1 MKKRNLMIFAGL
13 LGIAAL
19 AAFVTRS
26 SWMGSN
32 ASAQGP
38 QRPRVVSV
46 ELAKAARDLVPV
58 DVDSIGTVTPI
69 SSVAL
74 KSRVETTIVSVHFED
89 GAKVSEGDLLFTLDA
104 RQIDAQIEQA
114 EGMLA
119 RDQAQLVGALRDHKR
134 YSDLLGKGA
143 TTQVNVDNAKPQADI
158 LIGTIKAD
166 QSALDNLK
174 VQKSFT
180 IIRAPFS
187 GRISAA
193 NVKVG
198 NFVRPADLAPLA
210 VINQMAPVYVTF
222 AIPQRVLV
230 DLREAMAAGA
240 SKVIAT
246 IPGHQRSEDG
256 KVAMVEN
263 TVDST
268 TGMVTVRG
276 MMNNENETLWP
287 GTLVNTKLIIR
298 TENSVVVPT
307 VAVQRSQN
315 GTYVF
320 VVRDGVAKVQPVK
333 VDRTF
338 QGTSVISEGLSGDE
352 NVVVDGQLLLS
363 DGSRVEPRARKAGA
377 GGDDALRTLPRPAGH
392 DDADHGVDHRL
403 RRVRFPPAAG
413 LGAAAG
419 RFPDHCRERDLAGR
433 Q

>member
-1 MKKRNLMIFAGL
+1 MKKRNLIILAGG
-13 LGIAAL
+13 LGIVAL

-26 SWMGSN
+26 SWTVGGV
-32 ASAQGP
+32 SAQGP
-38 QRPRVVSV
+38 QRARVISV
-46 ELAKAARDLVPV
+46 ELAKAERKPVPV
-58 DVDSIGTVTPI
+58 DVDAIGTVTPI

-89 GAKVSEGDLLFTLDA
+89 GAKVNQGDLLFTLDA

-119 RDQAQLVGALRDHKR
+119 RDQAQLEGAQRDVRR
-134 YSDLLGKGA
+134 YSDLIGKGA
-143 TTQVNVDNAKPQADI
+143 TTQVNLDNAKTQADI

-174 VQKSFT
+174 VQKSYTT
-180 IIRAPFS
+180 IHAPFS

-198 NFVRPADLAPLA
+198 NFVRPADTVPLA

-230 DLREAMAAGA
+230 DLREAMAAGE
-240 SKVIAT
+240 SRVVAT
-246 IPGHQRSEDG
+246 IPGHQQSEQG

-263 TVDST
+263 SVDST

-276 MMNNENETLWP
+276 IMNNERETLWP
-287 GTLVNTKLIIR
+287 GILVATKLIIR

-315 GTYVF
+315 GNYVF

-338 QGTSVISEGLSGDE
+338 QGTSVIAEGLSGDE

-363 DGSRVEPRARKAGA
+363 DGSRVEPRARKTGA
-377 GGDDALRTLPRPAGH
+377 
-392 DDADHGVDHRL
+392 
-403 RRVRFPPAAG
+403 
-413 LGAAAG
+413 
-419 RFPDHCRERDLAGR
+419 
-433 Q
+433 

>member
-1 MKKRNLMIFAGL
+1 MRKRNLILFAGAL
-13 LGIAAL
+13 AIAAL

-26 SWMGSN
+26 WWTGGG

-38 QRPRVVSV
+38 QRARVISV
-46 ELAKAARDLVPV
+46 ELAKAERKPVPV
-58 DVDSIGTVTPI
+58 DVDAIGTVTPI

-89 GAKVSEGDLLFTLDA
+89 GAKVNQGDLLFTLDA

-119 RDQAQLVGALRDHKR
+119 RDQAQLEGAQRDVRR
-134 YSDLLGKGA
+134 YSDLIGKGA
-143 TTQVNVDNAKPQADI
+143 TTQVNLDNAKTQADI

-174 VQKSFT
+174 VQKSYTT
-180 IIRAPFS
+180 IHAPFS

-198 NFVRPADLAPLA
+198 NFVRPADTVPLA

-230 DLREAMAAGA
+230 DLREAMAAGE
-240 SKVIAT
+240 SRVVAT
-246 IPGHQRSEDG
+246 IPGHQQSEQG

-263 TVDST
+263 SVDST

-276 MMNNENETLWP
+276 IMNNERETLWP
-287 GTLVNTKLIIR
+287 GILVATKLIIR

-315 GTYVF
+315 GNYVF

-338 QGTSVISEGLSGDE
+338 QGTSVIDEGLSGDE

-363 DGSRVEPRARKAGA
+363 DGSRVEPRARKTGA
-377 GGDDALRTLPRPAGH
+377 
-392 DDADHGVDHRL
+392 
-403 RRVRFPPAAG
+403 
-413 LGAAAG
+413 
-419 RFPDHCRERDLAGR
+419 
-433 Q
+433 

>member
-1 MKKRNLMIFAGL
+1 MKKRTLMFFVAA
-13 LGIAAL
+13 LGFGAL

-26 SWMGSN
+26 SWTSGG

-38 QRPRVVSV
+38 QRARVISV
-46 ELAKAARDLVPV
+46 ELAKAERKPVPV

-74 KSRVETTIVSVHFED
+74 KSRVETTILAVHFED
-89 GAKVSEGDLLFTLDA
+89 GAKVNQGDLLFTLDA

-119 RDQAQLVGALRDHKR
+119 KDQAQLEGAQRDLRR
-134 YSDLLGKGA
+134 YSDLIGKGA
-143 TTQVNVDNAKPQADI
+143 TTQVNVDNAKTQADI

-180 IIRAPFS
+180 LIRAPFS

-230 DLREAMAAGA
+230 DLREAMAKDG

-263 TVDST
+263 AVDAT
-268 TGMVTVRG
+268 TGMITVRG
-276 MMNNENETLWP
+276 IMNNENETLWP
-287 GTLVNTKLIIR
+287 GTLVATKLIIR
-298 TENSVVVPT
+298 SEDSVVVPT

-315 GTYVF
+315 GNYVF
-320 VVRDGVAKVQPVK
+320 VVMDGVAKVQPVK
-333 VDRTF
+333 VGRTF

-363 DGSRVEPRARKAGA
+363 DGLRVEPRAHKAGA
-377 GGDDALRTLPRPAGH
+377 
-392 DDADHGVDHRL
+392 
-403 RRVRFPPAAG
+403 
-413 LGAAAG
+413 
-419 RFPDHCRERDLAGR
+419 
-433 Q
+433 

>member
-1 MKKRNLMIFAGL
+1 MKKRHLIFFAGV
-13 LGIAAL
+13 LGITAL

-26 SWMGSN
+26 SWIDGG
-32 ASAQGP
+32 ASAQAP
-38 QRPRVVSV
+38 QRARVISV
-46 ELAKAARDLVPV
+46 DLAKAERKSVPV

-69 SSVAL
+69 LSVAL
-74 KSRVETTIVSVHFED
+74 KSRLETTIVSVHFED
-89 GAKVSEGDLLFTLDA
+89 GAKVNEGDLLFTLDA

-114 EGMLA
+114 EGVLA
-119 RDQAQLVGALRDHKR
+119 RDQAQLEGVQRDVRR
-134 YSDLLGKGA
+134 YSDLISKGA
-143 TTQVNVDNAKPQADI
+143 TTQVNLDNAKTQADI

-193 NVKVG
+193 NVKIG
-198 NFVRPADLAPLA
+198 NFVRPADTVPLA

-230 DLREAMAAGA
+230 DLREAMATGS

-263 TVDST
+263 SVDST

-276 MMNNENETLWP
+276 IMNNANETLWP
-287 GTLVNTKLIIR
+287 GILVATKLIIR

-307 VAVQRSQN
+307 VAVQRSQSGN
-315 GTYVF
+315 YVF
-320 VVRDGVAKVQPVK
+320 VVKDGVAKVQPVK
-333 VDRTF
+333 VDRTS
-338 QGTSVISEGLSGDE
+338 QGMSVIAEGLSGGED
-352 NVVVDGQLLLS
+352 VVVDGQLLLS
-363 DGSRVEPRARKAGA
+363 DGTRAEPRARKAGA
-377 GGDDALRTLPRPAGH
+377 
-392 DDADHGVDHRL
+392 
-403 RRVRFPPAAG
+403 
-413 LGAAAG
+413 
-419 RFPDHCRERDLAGR
+419 
-433 Q
+433 

>member
-1 MKKRNLMIFAGL
+1 MKKRNWIILAGG
-13 LGIAAL
+13 LGIIAL
-19 AAFVTRS
+19 AAFATRA
-26 SWMGSN
+26 SWMGGG

-38 QRPRVVSV
+38 QRARVISV
-46 ELAKAARDLVPV
+46 ELAKAERKPVPI

-89 GAKVSEGDLLFTLDA
+89 GAKVREGDLLFTLDA

-119 RDQAQLVGALRDHKR
+119 KDQAQLEGAQRDLRR
-134 YSDLLGKGA
+134 FSD
-143 TTQVNVDNAKPQADI
+143 

-193 NVKVG
+193 NVKIG
-198 NFVRPADLAPLA
+198 NFVRPADTAPLA

-230 DLREAMAAGA
+230 DLRDAMATGG

-263 TVDST
+263 SVDST

-276 MMNNENETLWP
+276 IMNNANETLWP
-287 GTLVNTKLIIR
+287 GILVNTKLIIR
-298 TENSVVVPT
+298 SEDAVTVPSA
-307 VAVQRSQN
+307 AVQRSQN
-315 GTYVF
+315 GNFVF
-320 VVRDGVAKVQPVK
+320 IMRDGKAHVEPVS
-333 VDRTF
+333 VSRTF
-338 QGTSVISEGLSGDE
+338 QGMSVIAGGLSGGED
-352 NVVVDGQLLLS
+352 VIVDGQLLLS
-363 DGSRVEPRARKAGA
+363 EGTPVAPRAPKAGA
-377 GGDDALRTLPRPAGH
+377 
-392 DDADHGVDHRL
+392 
-403 RRVRFPPAAG
+403 
-413 LGAAAG
+413 
-419 RFPDHCRERDLAGR
+419 
-433 Q
+433 

>member
-1 MKKRNLMIFAGL
+1 MKKSTLMFFVAA
-13 LGIAAL
+13 LGFSAL

-26 SWMGSN
+26 SWTSGG

-38 QRPRVVSV
+38 QRARVISV
-46 ELAKAARDLVPV
+46 ELAKAERKPVSV

-89 GAKVSEGDLLFTLDA
+89 GARVAEGDLLFTLDA

-114 EGMLA
+114 EGMIA
-119 RDQAQLVGALRDHKR
+119 KDQAQLEGAQRDLRR
-134 YSDLLGKGA
+134 YNDLVTKGA
-143 TTQVNVDNAKPQADI
+143 TTQVNVDNAKTQSDI
-158 LIGTIKAD
+158 LIGSIKAD
-166 QSALDNLK
+166 QAALDNLK
-174 VQKSFT
+174 VQKSYT
-180 IIRAPFS
+180 LIRAPFA

-198 NFVRPADLAPLA
+198 NFVRPADTAPLA

-230 DLREAMAAGA
+230 DLRDAMTKAD
-240 SKVIAT
+240 SRVIAT

-263 TVDST
+263 TVDAT

-276 MMNNENETLWP
+276 IMNNENETLWP
-287 GTLVNTKLIIR
+287 GTLVATKLIIR
-298 TENSVVVPT
+298 SEDSVVVPT
-307 VAVQRSQN
+307 VAVQRSQSGN
-315 GTYVF
+315 YVF
-320 VVRDGVAKVQPVK
+320 VVKDGVAKVRPVK

-363 DGSRVEPRARKAGA
+363 DGSRVEPRAQKAGA
-377 GGDDALRTLPRPAGH
+377 
-392 DDADHGVDHRL
+392 
-403 RRVRFPPAAG
+403 
-413 LGAAAG
+413 
-419 RFPDHCRERDLAGR
+419 
-433 Q
+433 

>member
-1 MKKRNLMIFAGL
+1 MRKRNLIFIAGAL
-13 LGIAAL
+13 AIAAL

-26 SWMGSN
+26 SWTGGG

-38 QRPRVVSV
+38 QRARVISV
-46 ELAKAARDLVPV
+46 ELAKAERKPVPV
-58 DVDSIGTVTPI
+58 DVDAIGTVTPI

-89 GAKVSEGDLLFTLDA
+89 GAKVNQGDLLFTLDA

-119 RDQAQLVGALRDHKR
+119 RDQAQLEGAQRDVR
-134 YSDLLGKGA
+134 RFSDLIGKGA
-143 TTQVNVDNAKPQADI
+143 TTQVNLDNAKTQADI

-174 VQKSFT
+174 VQKSYT
-180 IIRAPFS
+180 TIRAPFS

-198 NFVRPADLAPLA
+198 NFVRPADTAPLA

-230 DLREAMAAGA
+230 DLREAMAVGE
-240 SKVIAT
+240 SRVVAT
-246 IPGHQRSEDG
+246 IPGHQQSEDG

-263 TVDST
+263 SVDST

-276 MMNNENETLWP
+276 IMNNERETLWP
-287 GTLVNTKLIIR
+287 GILVATKLIIR

-315 GTYVF
+315 GNYVF

-333 VDRTF
+333 VERTF
-338 QGTSVISEGLSGDE
+338 QGTSVIAEGLSGDE

-363 DGSRVEPRARKAGA
+363 DGSRVEPRARKTGA
-377 GGDDALRTLPRPAGH
+377 
-392 DDADHGVDHRL
+392 
-403 RRVRFPPAAG
+403 
-413 LGAAAG
+413 
-419 RFPDHCRERDLAGR
+419 
-433 Q
+433 

>member
-1 MKKRNLMIFAGL
+1 MRKRNLIFFAGAL
-13 LGIAAL
+13 AIAAL

-26 SWMGSN
+26 SWTGDG

-38 QRPRVVSV
+38 QRARVVSV
-46 ELAKAARDLVPV
+46 ELAKAERKPVPV
-58 DVDSIGTVTPI
+58 DVDAIGTVTPI

-89 GAKVSEGDLLFTLDA
+89 GAKVNEGDLLFTLDA

-119 RDQAQLVGALRDHKR
+119 RDQAQLEGAQRDVRR
-134 YSDLLGKGA
+134 YSDLIGKGA
-143 TTQVNVDNAKPQADI
+143 TTQVSLDNAKTQADI

-174 VQKSFT
+174 VQKSYT
-180 IIRAPFS
+180 TIRAPFS

-198 NFVRPADLAPLA
+198 NFVRPADTAPLA
-210 VINQMAPVYVTF
+210 IINQMAPVYVTF

-230 DLREAMAAGA
+230 DLREAMAVGQ
-240 SKVIAT
+240 SSVVAT
-246 IPGHQRSEDG
+246 IPGHQQSEKG

-263 TVDST
+263 SVDST

-276 MMNNENETLWP
+276 IMNNERETLWP
-287 GTLVNTKLIIR
+287 GILVATKLIIR

-315 GTYVF
+315 GNYVF
-320 VVRDGVAKVQPVK
+320 VVKDGVAKVQPVK

-338 QGTSVISEGLSGDE
+338 QGTSVIAEGLSGGE

-363 DGSRVEPRARKAGA
+363 DGSRVEPRARKTGA
-377 GGDDALRTLPRPAGH
+377 
-392 DDADHGVDHRL
+392 
-403 RRVRFPPAAG
+403 
-413 LGAAAG
+413 
-419 RFPDHCRERDLAGR
+419 
-433 Q
+433 